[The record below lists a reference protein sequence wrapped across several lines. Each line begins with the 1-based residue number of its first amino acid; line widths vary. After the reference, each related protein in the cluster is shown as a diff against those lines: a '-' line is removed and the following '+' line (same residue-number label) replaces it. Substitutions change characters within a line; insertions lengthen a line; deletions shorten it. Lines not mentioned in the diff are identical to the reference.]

1 MKLIEP
7 GAPDFVVTFPGGM
20 FTVAGSGN
28 EGALNASELEWEV
41 NLV

>member
-20 FTVAGSGN
+20 LTVAGSGN